1 MSYKSDLRVLFFILF
16 IVFPNTLIYSQS
28 LSDFDVK
35 LSENDDV
42 STIVNNI
49 NFNGYT
55 NYWQD
60 NYTQWHR
67 YGNLFKIAL
76 PDLQQTILQ
85 SKVDIAKDLG
95 LSGFLMQEGFLSLLF
110 DNSYAVIENPV
121 INELESLL
129 GQGNTLVITDPATD
143 VGRELDKKATGIFKW
158 AENLPSHQF
167 GEVGL
172 KRIKAFYLVNGNNY
186 LFVISSSS
194 QDQVKQ
200 LQSFIN

>member
-76 PDLQQTILQ
+76 PDLQQTIL
-85 SKVDIAKDLG
+85 
-95 LSGFLMQEGFLSLLF
+95 
-110 DNSYAVIENPV
+110 
-121 INELESLL
+121 
-129 GQGNTLVITDPATD
+129 
-143 VGRELDKKATGIFKW
+143 
-158 AENLPSHQF
+158 
-167 GEVGL
+167 
-172 KRIKAFYLVNGNNY
+172 
-186 LFVISSSS
+186 
-194 QDQVKQ
+194 
-200 LQSFIN
+200 